1 MSIFDGKHKTQAEE
15 MISLT
20 PLEQELAQ
28 KLAEAGVLEDIDRFV
43 EEKAAELEW
52 IVNCQS
58 YYETRRRI
66 VRIHEDLLQIAWN
79 EAHTETMAS
88 GNKVTI
94 FDVNESVEMHYT
106 DYGFCP
112 LHSHLNE
119 RGNEDV
125 TIDTILF
132 MWGIIVRD
140 HMKEKLPQCEFS
152 PVFQSIGEATFS
164 FTVPEQA
171 WSDWF

>member
-15 MISLT
+15 IITLS

-28 KLAEAGVLEDIDRFV
+28 KLAEAGVLKDIDRFV
-43 EEKAAELEW
+43 EEKAAELKW

-88 GNKVTI
+88 GDKVTVL
-94 FDVNESVEMHYT
+94 DVNESVEMHYT

-119 RGNEDV
+119 LGNEDV

-132 MWGIIVRD
+132 MWGTIVRD
-140 HMKEKLPQCEFS
+140 HMKEKLPQCTFS
-152 PVFQSIGEATFS
+152 PVFQSLGEATFS
-164 FTVPEQA
+164 FTVPEQE
-171 WSDWF
+171 WGDWF